1 MALLSLDFVDIPLL
15 SFDIH
20 CFFVSLKKKERTK
33 TSPWISLIAN
43 KLLFLSD
50 LPNYFF
56 LSSIFEKQFGC
67 IAVHVYVYVFS
78 HLLNTFMVIYVIYDI
93 YGHLLV
99 IYVQLFVIL

>member
-15 SFDIH
+15 SFGIH

-78 HLLNTFMVIYVIYDI
+78 HFIC
-93 YGHLLV
+93 
-99 IYVQLFVIL
+99 VQLFVML